1 MKEQDSNSLFI
12 GKVQIRLDSV
22 DSTNK
27 FAKDLLSKTTPIEGT
42 VIRTDRQFAGRG
54 QFGSN
59 WASDEGKNITI
70 SVILFPKFLL
80 AVQQFYLSMA
90 VSLSVLE
97 IIKSNIKDKV
107 VTIKW
112 PNDIYVNSK
121 KIAGIL
127 IENTLNGIY
136 LKESVIGIGINVN
149 QEYFSSELPN
159 PTSIFLETKQKFDL
173 DKIVLQLSSSL
184 ERHYNSLNAAKPM
197 DMMIE
202 YQNNLYRKGQLSN
215 FKIIENGE
223 IVQGV
228 IQGIEENGLLVL
240 IINDLIHKF
249 SLKQISFLL

>member
-1 MKEQDSNSLFI
+1 MKEQDSSSLFI

-27 FAKDLLSKTTPIEGT
+27 FAKELLSKTTPSEGT
-42 VIRTDRQFAGRG
+42 VIRTDKQFAGRG

-59 WASDEGKNITI
+59 WASGEGKNITL
-70 SVILFPKFLL
+70 SVILYPKFLL

-97 IIKSNIKDKV
+97 IIKSILKDKEV
-107 VTIKW
+107 KIKW
-112 PNDIYVNSK
+112 PNDIYVNRK

-159 PTSIFLETKQKFDL
+159 ASSIFLEMDQKIDL
-173 DKIVLQLSSSL
+173 DQISLQLYISI
-184 ERHYNSLNAAKPM
+184 ERHYMELKSSKLLELMYN
-197 DMMIE
+197 
-202 YQNNLYRKGQLSN
+202 YQKNLFLKGQLGNYQLIKS
-215 FKIIENGE
+215 GE
-223 IVQGV
+223 I
-228 IQGIEENGLLVL
+228 IQGIIEGVDESGQLIMNIEEKVQ
-240 IINDLIHKF
+240 KF